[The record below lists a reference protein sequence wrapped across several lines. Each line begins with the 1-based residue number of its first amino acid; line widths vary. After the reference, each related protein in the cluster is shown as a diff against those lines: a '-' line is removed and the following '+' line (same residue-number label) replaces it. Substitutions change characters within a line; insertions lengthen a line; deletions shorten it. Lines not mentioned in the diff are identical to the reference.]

1 MAMWKQSSR
10 FWAVLSQIRDQVG
23 SLEEVILIDA
33 IPPGS
38 LEGMWPCWHLASRC
52 LASCP
57 GFKPPSL
64 GPWLWGSPRRLTED
78 IYRFWRARPGAE
90 LWEAGRQV
98 SGTEELGSVKRR
110 QWRANSLHLVWDPK
124 KPFPRSKEGDDTQSS
139 SYFHKPSV
147 NPLFCVQW
155 RTDTREVRPHELKPT
170 KTADYKDRLTGALDI
185 TDFKITVLTMFKE
198 IKARLRILAE
208 NWKLRRN
215 QMKILKLENVTIG
228 VKFSKEG

>member
-1 MAMWKQSSR
+1 M
-10 FWAVLSQIRDQVG
+10 LSQIRDQVG
-23 SLEEVILIDA
+23 SLEEVTLIDA

-38 LEGMWPCWHLASRC
+38 LEGVWPCWHLASRRP
-52 LASCP
+52 ASCP

-64 GPWLWGSPRRLTED
+64 GPWLWGTSRRLTED
-78 IYRFWRARPGAE
+78 IYWFWRARCGAE

-98 SGTEELGSVKRR
+98 SGTEEFDLARAGSGGRTPFK
-110 QWRANSLHLVWDPK
+110 LVWDLK
-124 KPFPRSKEGDDTQSS
+124 EPFPRSEGGDDTQSS

-147 NPLFCVQW
+147 NPLICVQW
-155 RTDTREVRPHELKPT
+155 RTDTRKVRPHELKPT
-170 KTADYKDRLTGALDI
+170 ETADYKDRLTGALDI
-185 TDFKITVLTMFKE
+185 TDFKITVLAMFKE